1 MKMKKEIKENLTVAE
16 RRERHMERHPND
28 KNEQSEVKGV
38 TWSKRTQR
46 DKDLDL
52 FYKQNIYTF
61 VDEKDL
67 SKKRWVRIAG
77 RGEEE

>member
-1 MKMKKEIKENLTVAE
+1 
-16 RRERHMERHPND
+16 MERHPND

-52 FYKQNIYTF
+52 FYKQHIYTF